1 MSAFPLM
8 IDGARLRVLVVG
20 GGRVA
25 ERKVKALFTAGAHV
39 RLVAPEVTPGL
50 AALEGVAQPA
60 GSGPSLAIE
69 RREYSPDDIGDA
81 MIVVAATASREVNA
95 RVASDADAAS
105 RLVNVVD
112 GSSLGNCATAATHR
126 SGDLLIAVSTGRAPG
141 VAARIR
147 EALASRFDERYDGAI
162 QAITALR
169 TRLLAEGKSA
179 EWRRASDELL
189 GDDFCAEVERG
200 TLVERVSAWR

>member
-8 IDGARLRVLVVG
+8 IDGTRLRALVVG
-20 GGRVA
+20 GGPVA
-25 ERKVKALFTAGAHV
+25 ERKVKALLMAGAQV
-39 RLVAPEVTPGL
+39 RLVAPDVTPGL
-50 AALEGVAQPA
+50 AALELVAPA
-60 GSGPSLAIE
+60 ADEGPSLAIE
-69 RREYSPDDIGDA
+69 RREYSSDDIADA
-81 MIVVAATASREVNA
+81 MVVVAATASREVNA

-112 GSSLGNCATAATHR
+112 GSARGNCATAATHR

-147 EALASRFDERYDGAI
+147 EALASRFDARYDGAI

-169 TRLLAEGKSA
+169 TRLLAEGRTDD
-179 EWRRASDELL
+179 WRRASNDLL
-189 GDDFCAEVERG
+189 GDDFCAEVESG
-200 TLVERVSAWR
+200 TLVERVSEWR